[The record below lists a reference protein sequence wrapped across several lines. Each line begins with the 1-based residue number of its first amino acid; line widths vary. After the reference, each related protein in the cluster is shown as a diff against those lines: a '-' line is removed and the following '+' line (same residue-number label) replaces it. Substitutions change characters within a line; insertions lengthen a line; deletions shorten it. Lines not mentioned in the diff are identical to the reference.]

1 MFTSFSLPDDPAWE
15 ETRQQAGDC
24 QGEGRHVKVLVWRIL
39 DTILQKYQQRVLFW
53 RLLDFF
59 SSKIPSES
67 SCLEAFRFYS
77 SKKTSES
84 SFLQAF
90 RFYSSKIPE
99 IRDGGV
105 IAPYTTYTVYTVDTV
120 FTLLTH
126 LTLFTMFIQTALL
139 CLNTSMYC

>member
-67 SCLEAFRFYS
+67 S
-77 SKKTSES
+77 
-84 SFLQAF
+84 FLQAF

-126 LTLFTMFIQTALL
+126 LTLFTMFIQTALH
-139 CLNTSMYC
+139 CFNTSMYC

>member
-15 ETRQQAGDC
+15 ETCQQAGNR
-24 QGEGRHVKVLVWRIL
+24 QGEGRHVKVLV
-39 DTILQKYQQRVLFW
+39 W

-67 SCLEAFRFYS
+67 SWLEAI
-77 SKKTSES
+77 
-84 SFLQAF
+84 

-126 LTLFTMFIQTALL
+126 LTLFTMFIQTALH
-139 CLNTSMYC
+139 CLNTSMYF

>member
-15 ETRQQAGDC
+15 ETRQQAGDR
-24 QGEGRHVKVLVWRIL
+24 QGEGRHVKVLV
-39 DTILQKYQQRVLFW
+39 W

-67 SCLEAFRFYS
+67 SWLEAIRFFS
-77 SKKTSES
+77 SKKPSES
-84 SFLQAF
+84 SFLLAL

-120 FTLLTH
+120 FKLLTH
-126 LTLFTMFIQTALL
+126 LTPITMFIQTALH